1 MIKRLVNA
9 LFAPVTPGIFLGAEK
24 ILELVR
30 ECLKKNICYVI
41 IHYVGVANA
50 DTSGQ
55 AITYYHKVV
64 KRWKADG
71 YHLFL
76 NHDGKVEQ
84 LEPIG
89 TRVNGCRASG
99 WTWYKPWSRTTSNE
113 EWIGVKALHI
123 CFETVEGYQMSDT
136 QKQVL
141 IAFFKQL
148 IQKNPSVLI
157 GGHREYPDFQNY
169 NNRQNTL
176 CPGYS
181 VSDWLVENGVSARN
195 AFYEVWK
202 P

>member
-1 MIKRLVNA
+1 MIKRLVKA
-9 LFAPVTPGIFLGAEK
+9 LFSPVTPGIFLGQEK
-24 ILELVR
+24 ILELVH
-30 ECLKKNICYVI
+30 ECVKRNICYVI

-50 DTSGQ
+50 DTSGK
-55 AITYYHKVV
+55 AISYYHKVTL
-64 KRWKADG
+64 RWKKDG

-76 NHDGKVEQ
+76 NHDGKVEA

-99 WTWYKPWSRTTSNE
+99 WSWKWPWGKTTSNE

-123 CFETVEGYQMSDT
+123 CFETVEGYKMSAT
-136 QKQVL
+136 QEQVL
-141 IAFFKQL
+141 LAFFKKLLQA
-148 IQKNPSVLI
+148 NPKILI
-157 GGHREYPDFQNY
+157 GGHREFPDFQNW
-169 NNRQNTL
+169 NKRQNTI

-181 VSDWLVENGVSARN
+181 VSDWLIANGISASN

>member
-1 MIKRLVNA
+1 MIKRLVKA

-30 ECLKKNICYVI
+30 ECIQKNICYVI

-50 DTSGQ
+50 DTSGKS
-55 AITYYHKVV
+55 ITYYHKVV
-64 KRWKADG
+64 KGWKTDG

-76 NHDGKVEQ
+76 NHDGKIEQ

-89 TRVNGCRASG
+89 KRVNGCRASG
-99 WTWYKPWSRTTSNE
+99 WTWYKPWSKTTSNE
-113 EWIGVKALHI
+113 EWIGVKALQV
-123 CFETVEGYQMSDT
+123 CFETVEGYKMSPT
-136 QKQVL
+136 QEQVL

-148 IQKNPSVLI
+148 TQKNPRILI
-157 GGHREYPDFQNY
+157 GGHREFPDFQNW
-169 NNRQNTL
+169 NKRQNTI

-181 VSDWLVENGVSARN
+181 VSDWLIANGISAKN
-195 AFYEVWK
+195 AFYEVFK